1 MLCAMNNS
9 ISPSATDKNGV
20 PTANYGLSSQTAIYN
35 NQPPPLVVSQKRGRG
50 DDSRPSIPVYT
61 TYCAPVPVQPTE
73 EAPPPTPSST
83 PKKSRSNTY
92 RAARE
97 VKPSILTAM
106 GSLAGVSQAG
116 SRLGLSVPLRR
127 QLSGGNLEE
136 YLGAHDNMDMDVTDS
151 RPRSMSF

>member
-1 MLCAMNNS
+1 MLCAVNNS
-9 ISPSATDKNGV
+9 ISPPATDKNGV
-20 PTANYGLSSQTAIYN
+20 PTANYGLSPQIAMYN
-35 NQPPPLVVSQKRGRG
+35 NQPSSVALSQKRGRG
-50 DDSRPSIPVYT
+50 DDSRPSVPVY
-61 TYCAPVPVQPTE
+61 TYCAPVPLQPTE
-73 EAPPPTPSST
+73 EAPPPPSSST
-83 PKKSRSNTY
+83 PKKSRTNTY

-106 GSLAGVSQAG
+106 GSLAGASQAG

-136 YLGAHDNMDMDVTDS
+136 YLGGHDKMDMDVTDS

>member
-9 ISPSATDKNGV
+9 ISPPATDKNGGH
-20 PTANYGLSSQTAIYN
+20 TANRCLSPQAGIYN
-35 NQPPPLVVSQKRGRG
+35 NQPSSVAVSQKRGRG
-50 DDSRPSIPVYT
+50 DDSRPILPVYT
-61 TYCAPVPVQPTE
+61 YYGPVPVQPTE
-73 EAPPPTPSST
+73 EAPPPPPSST
-83 PKKSRSNTY
+83 TKKSRTNTY

-106 GSLAGVSQAG
+106 GSLAGASQVG

-136 YLGAHDNMDMDVTDS
+136 YLGGHDKMDMDVTDS

>member
-1 MLCAMNNS
+1 MLCAMNNN
-9 ISPSATDKNGV
+9 ISPPATEKDGV
-20 PTANYGLSSQTAIYN
+20 PKTNYGVSPLTSMYN
-35 NQPPPLVVSQKRGRG
+35 NQPSPVAVSQKRDRS
-50 DDSRPSIPVYT
+50 DDSRPSQPVYA
-61 TYCAPVPVQPTE
+61 YHAPAPVQPTE
-73 EAPPPTPSST
+73 EAPPLPASST
-83 PKKSRSNTY
+83 PKKFRSNTY

-106 GSLAGVSQAG
+106 GSLAGASQAG

-136 YLGAHDNMDMDVTDS
+136 YLAGHDNMDMDVTDS

>member
-9 ISPSATDKNGV
+9 ISPPSTDKNGV
-20 PTANYGLSSQTAIYN
+20 PTANYGLSPQTAMYN
-35 NQPPPLVVSQKRGRG
+35 NQPLPVTVSQKRGRG
-50 DDSRPSIPVYT
+50 DDSRPSLPAYT
-61 TYCAPVPVQPTE
+61 CYAPVPVQPTE
-73 EAPPPTPSST
+73 EAPPPPLSST
-83 PKKSRSNTY
+83 PKKSRPNTY

-97 VKPSILTAM
+97 VRPSILTAM
-106 GSLAGVSQAG
+106 GSLAGASQAG

-136 YLGAHDNMDMDVTDS
+136 YLGGHDKMDTDMTDS